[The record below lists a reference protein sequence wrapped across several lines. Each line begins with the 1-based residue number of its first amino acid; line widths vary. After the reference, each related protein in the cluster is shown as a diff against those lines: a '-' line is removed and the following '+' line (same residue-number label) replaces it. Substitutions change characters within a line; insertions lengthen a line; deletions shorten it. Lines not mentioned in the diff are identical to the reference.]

1 MILARA
7 EIVQFRREVQLNWV
21 KVRVVRYFIHRKR
34 VYVPYCI
41 SVHIY
46 HFTLFFTFLMHT
58 TVLQKKTLIIFQQ
71 DCLRFNNYIYR
82 KRLYMNI
89 SVLMASNKYILKQ
102 NLMVLFATVVIIFY
116 IAF

>member
-1 MILARA
+1 
-7 EIVQFRREVQLNWV
+7 
-21 KVRVVRYFIHRKR
+21 
-34 VYVPYCI
+34 
-41 SVHIY
+41 
-46 HFTLFFTFLMHT
+46 MHT

>member
-1 MILARA
+1 MILVRA
-7 EIVQFRREVQLNWV
+7 KIVQFRREVQLNWV

-58 TVLQKKTLIIFQQ
+58 TVLQKKNSNYLSAKLSTVQQ
-71 DCLRFNNYIYR
+71 
-82 KRLYMNI
+82 LY
-89 SVLMASNKYILKQ
+89 L
-102 NLMVLFATVVIIFY
+102 
-116 IAF
+116 